1 MVKSIFQGM
10 LIGIAG
16 IMPGVSGGTLAIS
29 MGIYDKLIR
38 CITHIFKDLKES
50 IRFLM
55 PISVGMAISLTSL
68 SFIMEI
74 AFDTVPV
81 SMGGLFTGLVA
92 GGIPDIWKKACS
104 GRIKKGHIITS
115 IMLFLVITLLSLY
128 AGTENSHAVLY
139 GSVADRIRLF
149 GVGIIASAGMV
160 IPGVSGSV
168 ILLILGYYTTLIIH
182 INTFIKHIF
191 SLEIYKCIMDFIIL
205 LPFVL
210 GISIGSFAIAG
221 IIEFIF
227 NRMPVYAYWGIIGII
242 ASSIVSIAATC
253 FFSGNSIRIYDIII
267 SVPSLALGAI
277 VAAKL
282 GG

>member
-38 CITHIFKDLKES
+38 CITHIFKDLKGS

-55 PISVGMAISLTSL
+55 PIAVGMAISLTSL

-74 AFDTVPV
+74 AFDTVPI
-81 SMGGLFTGLVA
+81 SMGGLFMGLIA
-92 GGIPDIWKKACS
+92 GGIPDIWKKAGS
-104 GRIKKGHIITS
+104 GKLKKGHIVTC
-115 IMLFLVITLLSLY
+115 IMMFLVITLLSLC
-128 AGTENSHAVLY
+128 AVRENGQAVLN

-149 GVGIIASAGMV
+149 GIGIIASAGMV

-182 INTFIKHIF
+182 INTFVKHIL
-191 SLEIYKCIMDFIIL
+191 SLEIYKCMMDFIIL

-210 GISIGSFAIAG
+210 GIVIGSFAIAG
-221 IIEFIF
+221 IIEYIF
-227 NRMPVYAYWGIIGII
+227 NRMPLYAYWGIIGII
-242 ASSIVSIAATC
+242 ASSVVSIAVTC

-267 SVPSLALGAI
+267 SIPSLVLGA
-277 VAAKL
+277 VAAAKL